1 MLISGFSP
9 SFEDINLETNWSPFP
24 MDDGSVRCGV
34 ERSRAPKS
42 TSSELSSF
50 ALKIQIRIH
59 TVSVGTYKFVI
70 SVKALGISLV
80 MKNTHQFSSYNVSLN
95 LRYSDGVIPSTDR
108 SLE

>member
-1 MLISGFSP
+1 MLISGFPP
-9 SFEDINLETNWSPFP
+9 SFEDINLEINWSPFP
-24 MDDGSVRCGV
+24 MDDGSVICGV

-50 ALKIQIRIH
+50 ALKIQIRRH
-59 TVSVGTYKFVI
+59 TVSVGTNKSVI
-70 SVKALGISLV
+70 NVKAPGMRLV
-80 MKNTHQFSSYNVSLN
+80 KNTHQFSSYNVSLN